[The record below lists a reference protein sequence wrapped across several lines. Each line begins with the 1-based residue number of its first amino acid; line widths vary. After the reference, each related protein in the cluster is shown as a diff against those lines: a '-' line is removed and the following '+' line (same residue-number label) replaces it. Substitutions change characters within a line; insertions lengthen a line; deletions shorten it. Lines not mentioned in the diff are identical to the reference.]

1 MSDNVT
7 NPFSF
12 PAVPDSFDK
21 EQKAFFLLLQN
32 ELEEHF
38 LSQQYFEGSV
48 AIDGDLSL
56 ENGFLVL
63 KETTLPTALANYAKV
78 WTESDN
84 TLHFQ
89 DGAGTEYTMDITP
102 V

>member
-1 MSDNVT
+1 MPDHVT

-12 PAVPDSFDK
+12 PAIPDSFDI
-21 EQKAFFLLLQN
+21 EQKTFFLLLQK

-38 LSQQYFEGSV
+38 HAQQYFEGAV

-56 ENGFLVL
+56 ENGLLVL
-63 KETTLPTALANYAKV
+63 KETVLPAALENYGKI

-89 DGAGTEYTMDITP
+89 DGAGTEYIIDITP

>member
-1 MSDNVT
+1 MPDNVT
-7 NPFSF
+7 NPFIF
-12 PAVPDSFDK
+12 PAVPDSFDEK
-21 EQKAFFLLLQN
+21 QKAFFLLLQK

-38 LSQQYFEGSV
+38 QAQQYFEGSV

-56 ENGFLVL
+56 ENGLLVM
-63 KETTLPTALANYAKV
+63 KETTLPTALADYGKV

-89 DGAGTEYTMDITP
+89 DGAGTEYTIDVTP